1 MASTA
6 IANRLILNSTNKLI
20 SETQTAFITG
30 RFISKNARIVYDIMH
45 YLEEKKQQGLLML
58 VDFQKAFDSI
68 SRDFFV
74 RCALYFK
81 HLDKILKADRCFK

>member
-6 IANRLILNSTNKLI
+6 IANRLKKVLNKLI

-30 RFISKNARIVYDIMH
+30 RFIGKNARIVYDIMH
-45 YLEEKKQQGLLML
+45 YLEEKNQQGLLML

-68 SRDFFV
+68 SRDF
-74 RCALYFK
+74 L
-81 HLDKILKADRCFK
+81 